1 VWVSPRDPSVALALD
16 SFAPVSILS
25 GDPAMATES
34 REKATHKFQA
44 EVTKVLSLVINSLYK
59 NKEVFLRELLSNA
72 SDALD
77 KLRFRAITEPGLL
90 HEGEKLCIRII
101 VDPEKKVLTI
111 WDNGIGMTAE
121 DLVRE
126 LGMVAHS
133 GTRAFV
139 EKLAGD
145 KPSDVNLIGQFGVG
159 FYSAYLVA
167 KEVEVVSRAAGTDK
181 AHRWVSEGAETF
193 TIETAERE
201 SQGTSVILHLKP
213 DADYA
218 DAFRI
223 RSLVRRYSDFLDYP
237 IELRIGDK
245 DDKVD
250 VVNEGKAL
258 WQRKPS
264 EVTKEQYEEFYKHLT
279 HDYDA
284 PLAHR
289 HFQVEGTQLFT
300 GLLFVPKRPPFDL
313 FSPDSRHG
321 VRLYVKRVFI
331 MDDCEE
337 LLPRWL
343 RFVRGVVDSDDLPL
357 NVSREVLQDSALVR
371 VIRKQIVKQVLDQL
385 DDISKEDEAKYAEI
399 WNAYGRVLKEG
410 LHFEPEYKS
419 RLMPLLRYASSKG
432 EGLASLASYK
442 ARMAEGQKAI
452 YYVIAESEG
461 LAEKSP
467 HTEALR
473 KRGYEVLYMTDAVDS
488 FAVSALDEFDGLSLV
503 SATAADLKLEESEVD
518 RAKDA
523 IGDLDAFCKHIEE
536 KLAEFVSKVRVSR
549 RLTDS
554 PACLVVPDGGP
565 EPFIE
570 RILRA
575 TRKDEPRTKRI
586 LEINPEHR
594 LVKNLDAIF
603 KRDPASQ
610 ELGQW
615 IELLFDE
622 ALLAEGSPI
631 EDPARFAARL
641 TALLEKASAQPT

>member
-1 VWVSPRDPSVALALD
+1 
-16 SFAPVSILS
+16 
-25 GDPAMATES
+25 MATEPA
-34 REKATHKFQA
+34 EKATHKFQA

-90 HEGEKLCIRII
+90 EDGEKLCIRII
-101 VDPEKKVLTI
+101 VDADKKTLTI

-121 DLVRE
+121 DLARE
-126 LGMVAHS
+126 LGTVAHS

-139 EKLAGD
+139 EKLASD
-145 KPSDVNLIGQFGVG
+145 RRADVNLIGQFGVG

-167 KEVEVVSRAAGTDK
+167 KEVEVVSRAAGTDR

-193 TIETAERE
+193 TIEPAERE
-201 SQGTSVILHLKP
+201 SQGTSIVLHLKP
-213 DADYA
+213 DTDYA

-250 VVNEGKAL
+250 IVNEGKAL

-264 EVTKEQYEEFYKHLT
+264 DVTKEQYEEFYKHLT
-279 HDYDA
+279 HDYD
-284 PLAHR
+284 PPFAHR

-331 MDDCEE
+331 MDDCDE

-357 NVSREVLQDSALVR
+357 NVSREVLQDSAIVR
-371 VIRKQIVKQVLDQL
+371 VIRKQIVKQVVDQL
-385 DDISKEDEAKYAEI
+385 DEISKEDEAKYGEM

-410 LHFEPEYKS
+410 LHFEPEQKA

-432 EGLASLASYK
+432 EGVVSLASYK

-452 YYVIAESEG
+452 YYLIAESEG

-488 FAVSALDEFDGLSLV
+488 FAVAALDEFDGLPLV
-503 SATAADLKLEESEVD
+503 SATSADLKLEESEVD
-518 RAKDA
+518 KAQDA
-523 IGDLDAFCKHIEE
+523 LGELDDFCKHVEE
-536 KLAEFVSKVRVSR
+536 KLSESVSKVRVSR

-554 PACLVVPDGGP
+554 PACLVVPEGGP

-575 TRKDEPRTKRI
+575 TRQDEPRTKRI
-586 LEINPEHR
+586 LELNPEHQ
-594 LVKNLDAIF
+594 LVKNLHAMF
-603 KRDPASQ
+603 KRDPASSD
-610 ELGQW
+610 LVQW
-615 IELLFDE
+615 VELLFDE

-631 EDPARFAARL
+631 EDPSRFAARL
-641 TALLEKASAQPT
+641 TALLEKASAEPS

>member
-1 VWVSPRDPSVALALD
+1 
-16 SFAPVSILS
+16 
-25 GDPAMATES
+25 MATES
-34 REKATHKFQA
+34 AEKSTHKFQA

-90 HEGEKLCIRII
+90 PDGEKLCIRIF
-101 VDPEKKVLTI
+101 VDADKKTLTI

-121 DLVRE
+121 DLARE
-126 LGMVAHS
+126 LGTVAHS
-133 GTRAFV
+133 GTRAFF
-139 EKLAGD
+139 EKLQTD
-145 KPSDVNLIGQFGVG
+145 KRSDVNLIGQFGVG

-167 KEVEVVSRAAGTDK
+167 REVEVVSRAAGTGE

-193 TIETAERE
+193 TIEPAERE
-201 SQGTSVILHLKP
+201 SQGTSIILHLKP
-213 DADYA
+213 DAEYA

-258 WQRKPS
+258 WQRRPA

-279 HDYDA
+279 HDYD
-284 PLAHR
+284 PPFVHR

-313 FSPDSRHG
+313 FAPESRHG

-357 NVSREVLQDSALVR
+357 NVSREVLQDSGIVR

-385 DDISKEDEAKYAEI
+385 DDVSKEDEAKYTEI

-410 LHFEPEYKS
+410 LHFEPEQKA
-419 RLMPLLRYASSKG
+419 RLMPLIRYSSSKG
-432 EGLASLASYK
+432 QGLTSLATYK
-442 ARMAEGQKAI
+442 SRMAEGQKAI
-452 YYVIAESEG
+452 YYVIAESDG

-467 HTEALR
+467 HTESLR

-488 FAVSALDEFDGLSLV
+488 FAVSALDEFEGLPLV
-503 SATAADLKLEESEVD
+503 SATGADLKLEESEVEKA
-518 RAKDA
+518 REATS
-523 IGDLDAFCKHIEE
+523 DLDGFCKHVQD
-536 KLAEFVSKVRVSR
+536 KLADFVSQVRVSR

-565 EPFIE
+565 EPLIE

-603 KRDPASQ
+603 KRDPASE

-615 IELLFDE
+615 VELLFDE